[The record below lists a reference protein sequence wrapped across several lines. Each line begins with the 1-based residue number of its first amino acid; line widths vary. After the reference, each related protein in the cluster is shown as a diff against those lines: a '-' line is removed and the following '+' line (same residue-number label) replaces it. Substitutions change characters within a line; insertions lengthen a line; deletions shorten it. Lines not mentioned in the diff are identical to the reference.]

1 MVQLP
6 NRVFNIFMNILVLFF
21 LLVRAECVRC
31 PLAYLQN
38 EVSTIFVIILHF
50 LIFLLLYQMLFSHSP
65 MVHWSEQRAFADNFR
80 GCGTILMIIPFF
92 LLLPPE
98 KILLVSIGGRAEG
111 QACTDP

>member
-1 MVQLP
+1 
-6 NRVFNIFMNILVLFF
+6 
-21 LLVRAECVRC
+21 
-31 PLAYLQN
+31 
-38 EVSTIFVIILHF
+38 
-50 LIFLLLYQMLFSHSP
+50 

-111 QACTDP
+111 QACTDPGARTPIGASGISYFLDSIGTEAIDTKYVF